1 MAIGDAVKMIPSLNQ
16 NASSD
21 HELDA
26 GLLNYLMGSSIL
38 SELHLCVEYVSPLT
52 TIKSN
57 VRVDLRRPI
66 YHPDMLVWAKSYRS
80 DLLKTEKKIYELIA
94 DTNAVSCQLKPMKKW
109 SRDTILLL
117 ANYYF
122 LNAQEYS
129 TLQKDDM
136 YVSLVKTVDSCLPA
150 ILLSVA
156 SDPPT
161 GTGLS
166 STEVYYIYFI
176 IYYILYFSSFFEL
189 FYFNYSYNPY

>member
-1 MAIGDAVKMIPSLNQ
+1 MAIGDAVKMIPSLSQ
-16 NASSD
+16 NATSD

-26 GLLNYLMGSSIL
+26 GLLNYLMDNSTFSDL
-38 SELHLCVEYVSPLT
+38 QLCVEYVSPSSK
-52 TIKSN
+52 IKST

-66 YHPDMLVWAKSYRS
+66 YHPDMLVWAKSYRP

-94 DTNAVSCQLKPMKKW
+94 DSTAVSCQLKPMKKW
-109 SRDTILLL
+109 SREIILLL
-117 ANYYF
+117 AKYYF

-129 TLQKDDM
+129 TFQKDDM

-166 STEVYYIYFI
+166 SNDVLYNIIIHISIYFF
-176 IYYILYFSSFFEL
+176 LHF
-189 FYFNYSYNPY
+189 